1 MKKSLIHLIF
11 IFCLVLSRTVYFSL
25 DSSNEMFGKDE
36 ARLCLRGGWTSNSD
50 ECPQRQ
56 KPLSYRS
63 RSTSTYAALQLP
75 DLPPRTDNFSK
86 NSDSEN
92 ELNWDKRKN
101 NPDSWSQYQQDCQD
115 QSNKGQTCDLVEIV
129 SRIKEDNRL
138 INLAETV
145 GKNQAIQD
153 EINLMIEKLRLGNE
167 NCGIG
172 KKTLFRNV
180 KELRGNEGG
189 RVYYRKADG
198 KIEILAKSDKVKRNQ
213 KKVINIL
220 KDLY

>member
-1 MKKSLIHLIF
+1 MAK
-11 IFCLVLSRTVYFSL
+11 T
-25 DSSNEMFGKDE
+25 
-36 ARLCLRGGWTSNSD
+36 A
-50 ECPQRQ
+50 
-56 KPLSYRS
+56 
-63 RSTSTYAALQLP
+63 
-75 DLPPRTDNFSK
+75 
-86 NSDSEN
+86 
-92 ELNWDKRKN
+92 
-101 NPDSWSQYQQDCQD
+101 
-115 QSNKGQTCDLVEIV
+115 
-129 SRIKEDNRL
+129 
-138 INLAETV
+138 

-189 RVYYRKADG
+189 RVYDRKVDG

>member
-1 MKKSLIHLIF
+1 MKKFLIDLIF
-11 IFCLVLSRTVYFSL
+11 IFCLVLSITLYFSP

-36 ARLCLRGGWTSNSD
+36 ALLCLRGGCTTSNSD
-50 ECPQRQ
+50 ECP
-56 KPLSYRS
+56 KPLTYRGT
-63 RSTSTYAALQLP
+63 RRYVAPQLP
-75 DLPPRTDNFSK
+75 DLPPPTDNFSE

-92 ELNWDKRKN
+92 ELSWDKRKN

-115 QSNKGQTCDLVEIV
+115 QSKKGQTCDLVEIV
-129 SRIKEDNRL
+129 SRIKEDTKL
-138 INLAETV
+138 IDLAKKA

-180 KELRGNEGG
+180 KELRGSDGG
-189 RVYYRKADG
+189 RVYYRKVDG

-213 KKVINIL
+213 QKVINIL

>member
-1 MKKSLIHLIF
+1 MAK
-11 IFCLVLSRTVYFSL
+11 T
-25 DSSNEMFGKDE
+25 
-36 ARLCLRGGWTSNSD
+36 A
-50 ECPQRQ
+50 
-56 KPLSYRS
+56 
-63 RSTSTYAALQLP
+63 
-75 DLPPRTDNFSK
+75 
-86 NSDSEN
+86 
-92 ELNWDKRKN
+92 
-101 NPDSWSQYQQDCQD
+101 
-115 QSNKGQTCDLVEIV
+115 
-129 SRIKEDNRL
+129 
-138 INLAETV
+138 

-189 RVYYRKADG
+189 RVYYRKVDG